1 MKELYK
7 QLASIKTY
15 KIEEITADK
24 EQKILKIK
32 YTSIIGDIPVI
43 GYIDNTGTYFEVDLI
58 HILSSHP
65 DVLKIMGLIPLIE
78 ETFRENYSNCSLNVS
93 KLTVGVKIGES
104 IDNAIKFI
112 DNCLI
117 YSVGITTPRQTR
129 PTGFGMTITGYPGIF
144 IKNHSYF
151 YSNYF
156 RSNLG
161 FGFLRQHEKYIR
173 YSIIDG
179 LIKSN
184 NKEYEIGICDK
195 KSLDRFFEL
204 NTNMLIALKNI
215 KELKVSS
222 YHTLKLVDDT
232 YVKLLIKNSKDEIDL
247 GSFKDNEFRF
257 KGMYGQN
264 FAFSILV
271 TLY

>member
-1 MKELYK
+1 M
-7 QLASIKTY
+7 
-15 KIEEITADK
+15 
-24 EQKILKIK
+24 
-32 YTSIIGDIPVI
+32 
-43 GYIDNTGTYFEVDLI
+43 I

-78 ETFRENYSNCSLNVS
+78 ETFRENYSNCRLNVS

-104 IDNAIKFI
+104 IDKAIKFI

-117 YSVGITTPRQTR
+117 YSIGITTPRQTR

-144 IKNHSYF
+144 IKSNSYF

-156 RSNLG
+156 RSDLG
-161 FGFLRQHEKYIR
+161 WGFLREKEKYLR
-173 YSIIDG
+173 YSIVDG
-179 LIKSN
+179 LVKPKG
-184 NKEYEIGICDK
+184 KEYEIGICDK

-215 KELKVSS
+215 KELKVSD
-222 YHTLKLVDDT
+222 YHTLKLVDNT